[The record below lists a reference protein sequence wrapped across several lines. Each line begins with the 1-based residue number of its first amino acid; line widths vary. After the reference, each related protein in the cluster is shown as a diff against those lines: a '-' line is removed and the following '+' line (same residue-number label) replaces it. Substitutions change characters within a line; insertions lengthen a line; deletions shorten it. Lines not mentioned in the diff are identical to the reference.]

1 MITPDR
7 LGKTMAGPAI
17 RAAAIAQELAAQNP
31 TCLLSLNEAS
41 ELIASDAI
49 VAVSDHKKWV
59 KWADIVIYQGIVL
72 EHFRVLRKRKKFLVA
87 DMYDPLHIEYL
98 GSAVNTSMYVR
109 RAVLSVTAAS
119 IGLQLRVSDLVLA
132 ASNEQKDL
140 WLSHMA
146 AWNVIDPAEYDRDP
160 ELTSHISIVPFGIS
174 NQEPVAKQNPY
185 LTNFSAISESDPILL
200 WGGGIYDWFDPLTLI
215 KAVAIAKNK
224 VANLRLVFMG
234 GKHPN
239 PDVPQNKIVNK
250 AHTLA
255 ENLNLLNTNVFFN
268 DSWVDYNQRADYLKH
283 ATIGVSIH
291 TKSLE
296 TQFSFRTRNLD
307 YLWAGL
313 PIITTEGDFFAR
325 LVKDKSLGRVVA
337 QLDENALAAAIVDL
351 LQPSELQLATK
362 NALAAREEFRWS
374 VVTEPLKAYCQAPYR
389 TKKNPLALKRQPR
402 KTPIYY
408 YKRFGEILREEGL
421 GGILRKSAKK
431 LHLPGSKY
439 W

>member
-1 MITPDR
+1 
-7 LGKTMAGPAI
+7 
-17 RAAAIAQELAAQNP
+17 
-31 TCLLSLNEAS
+31 
-41 ELIASDAI
+41 
-49 VAVSDHKKWV
+49 
-59 KWADIVIYQGIVL
+59 
-72 EHFRVLRKRKKFLVA
+72 
-87 DMYDPLHIEYL
+87 
-98 GSAVNTSMYVR
+98 
-109 RAVLSVTAAS
+109 
-119 IGLQLRVSDLVLA
+119 
-132 ASNEQKDL
+132 
-140 WLSHMA
+140 
-146 AWNVIDPAEYDRDP
+146 
-160 ELTSHISIVPFGIS
+160 
-174 NQEPVAKQNPY
+174 
-185 LTNFSAISESDPILL
+185 
-200 WGGGIYDWFDPLTLI
+200 
-215 KAVAIAKNK
+215 
-224 VANLRLVFMG
+224 MG

-325 LVKDKSLGRVVA
+325 LVKDKSLGRVVT
-337 QLDENALAAAIVDL
+337 QLDENALATAIVDL
-351 LQPSELQLATK
+351 LQPSELELATK

-374 VVTEPLKAYCQAPYR
+374 AVTEPLKAYCQAPYR

-402 KTPIYY
+402 KTPLYY